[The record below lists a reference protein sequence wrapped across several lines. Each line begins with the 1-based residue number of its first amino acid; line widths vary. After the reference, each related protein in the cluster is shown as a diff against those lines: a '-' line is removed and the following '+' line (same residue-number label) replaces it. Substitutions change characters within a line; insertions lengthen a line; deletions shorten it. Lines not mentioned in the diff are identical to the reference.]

1 MTKILKHFKPYTS
14 WIVVILLLT
23 IGQVA
28 AVLELPKMMS
38 NIVDIGIIGKGITD
52 PLLLHTANSTTQLNY
67 ILSHG
72 ALMLLVAAASVAC
85 SVSAGYGAS
94 RVSAGVA
101 RDLRDKI
108 FAKVESFSLADI
120 DRFSIASLIIRST
133 NDIAQVQQISFML
146 LRIALVAPLT
156 AVGAIFMSYR
166 TDAGLTWI
174 LGIALPIL
182 LGVIIGMGIYAM
194 PLFRRVQKQTDAL
207 NLVAREGLTGVRVI
221 RAFNRVD
228 TQSERFDEANRD
240 LTATTLKVN
249 GIMVTL
255 MPVISIIVQLVLV
268 AIIWFGAHLID
279 SGQGQIGG
287 LMAFL
292 QYAMNIMFSLM
303 MLSMIFIMI
312 PRASVSAERINEV
325 LVVEPSISDGPGCVV
340 DDETSIQF
348 ENVSF
353 AFEGAEQPSLNDIS
367 FSARA
372 GTTTAIIGSTGSGKS
387 TLINLLLRLYDP
399 THGEIFVSGCNI
411 KDFVLEDLRA
421 LIGYTPQKALLFS
434 GTIADNLRVGRED
447 ATEED
452 MWHALRVAQAEDFVS
467 KLPEQLESSVSQGGT
482 NFSGGQK
489 QRLAI
494 ARAIIARPRIYLFD
508 DTFSALDMATDA
520 RLREA
525 LKPETSDSVVITVAQ
540 RISAVSQAD
549 QIIVLDDGHIV
560 GIGTH
565 EYLLESNEVYREIA
579 ASQLSEEEMS
589 A

>member
-1 MTKILKHFKPYTS
+1 MTKILKYFKPYTS
-14 WIVVILLLT
+14 WITVIFLLT
-23 IGQVA
+23 IGQVT

-38 NIVDIGIIGKGITD
+38 NIVDIGIIGKGIAD
-52 PLLLHTANSTTQLNY
+52 PLLRGTATSSTQLNY

-72 ALMLLVAAASVAC
+72 ALMLLVAAISMLC

-101 RDLRDKI
+101 RDLREKV
-108 FAKVESFSLADI
+108 FTKVEAFSLADI
-120 DRFSIASLIIRST
+120 DKFSIASLIIRST
-133 NDIAQVQQISFML
+133 NDIAQVQQITFML

-156 AVGAIFMSYR
+156 AIGAIFMSYR
-166 TDAGLTWI
+166 TDAGLSWI
-174 LGIALPIL
+174 LGVAVPIL
-182 LGVIIGMGIYAM
+182 VGVIAGMGIYAM
-194 PLFRRVQKQTDAL
+194 PLFRRVQKQADAL

-221 RAFNRVD
+221 RAFNRVS
-228 TQSERFDEANRD
+228 TQAERFDEANTD
-240 LTATTLKVN
+240 LTGTTLKVN

-255 MPVISIIVQLVLV
+255 MPIISLIVQLVLV
-268 AIIWFGAHLID
+268 AIIWFGADLIAA
-279 SGQGQIGG
+279 GTGEIGG

-312 PRASVSAERINEV
+312 PRASVSAERIAEV
-325 LVVEPSISDGPGCVV
+325 LVVEPSIADGPGCKT
-340 DDETSIQF
+340 DDEASIKF
-348 ENVSF
+348 EDVSF
-353 AFEGAEQPSLNDIS
+353 SFHGAEQPSLNNIS
-367 FSARA
+367 FSAKA

-387 TLINLLLRLYDP
+387 TLINLVLRLYDP
-399 THGEIFVSGCNI
+399 STGKISISGCDA

-434 GTIADNLRVGRED
+434 GTIAENLLVGREN

-452 MWHALRVAQAEDFVS
+452 MWHALEIAQAKDFVS
-467 KLPEQLESSVSQGGT
+467 NLPEQLEAPVAQGGL

-520 RLREA
+520 KLRAA
-525 LKPETSDSVVITVAQ
+525 LKPETRDSVVITVAQ

-549 QIIVLDDGHIV
+549 QIIVLDDGRIV
-560 GIGTH
+560 GLGTH
-565 EYLLESNEVYREIA
+565 EQLLAGNEVYREIA